1 MRREQSRY
9 IFSSEI
15 TRRHQ
20 RTRKRRAAVLLVLV
34 GLVVSFF
41 LANFLISRH
50 VVLQEVKI
58 TMLDLPNSLEKFSIL
73 HLSDLHGARYG
84 EKQKAIENA
93 LSDTRYSCVVMTG
106 DMLGENQDVE
116 PLLELIDRLSPDIPI
131 YYLPGDSD
139 GDFIDDT
146 AHSDLSV
153 YTGWAQ
159 RLMEAGV
166 QILDRPIALTRE
178 DATVWFVPEDM
189 YTMDLDVMEWNY
201 KQQLKSLEARMT
213 SLTAD
218 DAARKRALEQYY
230 LERIQAIRA
239 SIGEFK
245 TGDIQIVVT
254 HKPLEK
260 EYVEQI
266 LSWTEKVEDDY
277 MSQTYSKAEKE
288 KVFSMRYT
296 RLVLAGHYNG
306 GQWRIPFVGALY
318 VPEKGWLPDDSEIQ
332 GLNYLRET
340 PQYISPGL
348 GSAPQY
354 TWQPGRLF
362 NSPVITRII
371 LTRYDQ

>member
-1 MRREQSRY
+1 MRREKNRY

-20 RTRKRRAAVLLVLV
+20 RTRKRRTAVLLVL
-34 GLVVSFF
+34 LVLVIAFF
-41 LANFLISRH
+41 LSNFLISRH

-58 TMLDLPNSLEKFSIL
+58 TMLDLPRSLEKYSIL

-84 EKQKAIENA
+84 EQQKAIDNA
-93 LSDTRYSCVVMTG
+93 LSGIRYSCVVMTG
-106 DMLGENQDVE
+106 DMLGEEQDVE
-116 PLLELIDRLSPDIPI
+116 PLLELIGQIPEDIPI

-139 GDFIDDT
+139 GEYIDDT
-146 AHSDLSV
+146 AHSNLSV

-159 RLMEAGV
+159 KLTEKGV
-166 QILDRPIALTRE
+166 TILDRPIAVTRD
-178 DATVWFVPEDM
+178 DAKIWFIPEDI
-189 YTMDLDVMEWNY
+189 YTMDLDAMEWNY
-201 KQQLKSLEARMT
+201 TQQLKSLEARMT

-218 DAARKRALEQYY
+218 DAARKRALEEYY
-230 LERIQAIRA
+230 LERIRAIRA
-239 SIGEFK
+239 SIGEIK
-245 TGDIQIVVT
+245 AGDIQVLVT

-260 EYVEQI
+260 EYVEQVF
-266 LSWTEKVEDDY
+266 SWTAKYEE
-277 MSQTYSKAEKE
+277 QTFSKADQEKE
-288 KVFSMRYT
+288 LFSMRYT
-296 RLVLAGHYNG
+296 RLILAGHYNG

-318 VPEKGWLPDDSEIQ
+318 VPEKGWFPDDSEIQ
-332 GLNYLRET
+332 GLSYIRET

-362 NSPVITRII
+362 NSPVITRIT

>member
-1 MRREQSRY
+1 MRREQNRY

-239 SIGEFK
+239 SKEEFR
-245 TGDIQIVVT
+245 TGDIQVLVT

-260 EYVEQI
+260 DYVDQI
-266 LSWTEKVEDDY
+266 LSWTEKDE
-277 MSQTYSKAEKE
+277 
-288 KVFSMRYT
+288 VFSMRYT
-296 RLVLAGHYNG
+296 RLILAGHYNG
-306 GQWRIPFVGALY
+306 GQWRIPMVGAVY
-318 VPEKGWLPDDSEIQ
+318 VPELGWFPEDELVQ
-332 GLNYLRET
+332 GLSYVEGI
-340 PQYISPGL
+340 PQYISPGM
-348 GSAPQY
+348 GSDPHY
-354 TWQPGRLF
+354 EHQPGRIF
-362 NSPVITRII
+362 NSPVMTKII
-371 LTRYDQ
+371 LTRKAVR